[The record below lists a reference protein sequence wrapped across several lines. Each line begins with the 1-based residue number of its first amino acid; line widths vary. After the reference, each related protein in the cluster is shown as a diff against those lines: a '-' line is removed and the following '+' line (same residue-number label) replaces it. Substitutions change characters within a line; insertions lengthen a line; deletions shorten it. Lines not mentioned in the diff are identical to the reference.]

1 MAQVLPRDGWSFP
14 QVLHQLLPRDGWSF
28 PQVLHQLLPLV
39 VAMGVLE
46 PSLLRSW
53 C

>member
-1 MAQVLPRDGWSFP
+1 MA
-14 QVLHQLLPRDGWSF
+14 QLLPRDGWSF

-46 PSLLRSW
+46 PCLLRGW